1 MEREREM
8 EERREVEDDEGEE
21 RKEGVN
27 AAVIEIRGGHGG
39 YKSSGGALPR
49 AINFGRSDPRGNKVA
64 EWVGRRVFGPSTRR
78 ALFFSGLDPRRVTR
92 EPSTS

>member
-1 MEREREM
+1 M

-64 EWVGRRVFGPSTRR
+64 EWVGRRVFGPRR
-78 ALFFSGLDPRRVTR
+78 AALSSFQGLTPD
-92 EPSTS
+92 E